1 MTPARAPFDPTGLAD
16 VVRARVGSV
25 SSRGLGR
32 VEVVTAAASTSS
44 DLLAAAT
51 GEGWPDR
58 SVLVADHQHAGRGRA
73 GRTWQTPPGAALTFS
88 VLLRPQVP
96 AQQLGWVPLLGGL
109 AVVQAVVGL
118 GLRAVLKWPNDVLVE
133 ALEEVPGWG
142 PYRKVA
148 GVLGDLVATP
158 DGTAVVLGIG
168 VNVDQR
174 TDELPVPSAS
184 SIALAGVRV
193 DRTALLAAVLER
205 WAELDDRWRAADGE
219 AWAAGLGAQC
229 AAACTTLGREVL
241 VDLPGGR
248 VLAGQATGLADDGAL
263 LVRVDGQTR
272 AVHAGDVRLRSAGV
286 GS

>member
-1 MTPARAPFDPTGLAD
+1 VTPARAPFDPTGLAD